1 MFPNGFGFRGPH
13 NVTKLHGLDIHSGKG
28 IGRGALGTHPVPTG
42 RLPRSSASERL
53 PESVVVWIEL
63 SGQKPNR
70 TAASKPSKRPIVSIL
85 YLTLATKPKAGH
97 RLKLHEEASLS
108 SVTKM
113 AIARYESQEFLQS
126 HSCAIVP
133 QFPLL
138 ARYRYRFP

>member
-1 MFPNGFGFRGPH
+1 
-13 NVTKLHGLDIHSGKG
+13 
-28 IGRGALGTHPVPTG
+28 
-42 RLPRSSASERL
+42 
-53 PESVVVWIEL
+53 VVWIEL

-70 TAASKPSKRPIVSIL
+70 TATSKPSKRPIVYIL

-113 AIARYESQEFLQS
+113 AIGRYESQKCSPQS
-126 HSCAIVP
+126 RFCPMVP

-138 ARYRYRFP
+138 ASWPGMVTPDVR